1 MLTSLSGRTHHV
13 RTGLTLC
20 RGARLET
27 RVETTAVT
35 FRPLEQDEIWGYIRS
50 GEPMDK
56 AGAYGAQGKAA
67 LFVSRIEGDYFNV
80 MGLPLYLRGKMLAD
94 FGIQLFSAEEDVY

>member
-35 FRPLEQDEIWGYIRS
+35 FRPLTDGEKWSYIRT
-50 GEPMDK
+50 GDPMDK
-56 AGAYGAQGKAA
+56 AGAYGVQGKAA
-67 LFVSRIEGDYFNV
+67 LFVTGIQGDYFNV
-80 MGLPLYLRGKMLAD
+80 MGLPLCLLGRMLAD
-94 FGIQLFSAEEDVY
+94 FGVELFSGEVEA

>member
-1 MLTSLSGRTHHV
+1 M
-13 RTGLTLC
+13 TLC
-20 RGARLET
+20 QGGRIET
-27 RVETTAVT
+27 RAETTAVT

-80 MGLPLYLRGKMLAD
+80 MGLPLYLLGNMLED
-94 FGIQLFSAEEDVY
+94 FGVHPFSPEEDL